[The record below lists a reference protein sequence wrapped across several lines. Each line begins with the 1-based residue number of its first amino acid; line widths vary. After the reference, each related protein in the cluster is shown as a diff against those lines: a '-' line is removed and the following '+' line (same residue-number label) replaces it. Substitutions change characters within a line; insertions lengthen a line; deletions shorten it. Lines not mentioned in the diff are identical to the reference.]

1 MIEFWF
7 WSWTSK
13 PSFTEMCIHLFAW
26 TNVNNSPLWFS
37 SQPQRPPNQ
46 LGTVS
51 TPWPQSLNPWRN
63 NAHLCVGVS
72 LRSLPSCRELAVTDY
87 SPLARE
93 AVRNHKVVGGQL
105 ELQQKT
111 QHKEP
116 ERWSSLKSTLVVFS
130 MLWCCVCSFLKISNF
145 SHFMEIFCPH
155 MLSMGPDIL
164 AL

>member
-1 MIEFWF
+1 MYQ
-7 WSWTSK
+7 
-13 PSFTEMCIHLFAW
+13 M
-26 TNVNNSPLWFS
+26 FS

-51 TPWPQSLNPWRN
+51 TPWPQSLNPWRKN
-63 NAHLCVGVS
+63 THLCVGVS

-93 AVRNHKVVGGQL
+93 AVRNHKVVGGQP

-130 MLWCCVCSFLKISNF
+130 MLWRSFLKICNF
-145 SHFMEIFCPH
+145 LPLSGNLLPSCAFNGSYNEKTDIFSSLTHFFALLPCKPTE
-155 MLSMGPDIL
+155 STNKWQL
-164 AL
+164 AHFELG